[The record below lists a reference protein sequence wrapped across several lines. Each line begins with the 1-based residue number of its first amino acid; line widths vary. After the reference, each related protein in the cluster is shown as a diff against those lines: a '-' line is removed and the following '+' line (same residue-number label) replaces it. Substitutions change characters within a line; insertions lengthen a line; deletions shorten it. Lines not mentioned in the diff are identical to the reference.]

1 MNAVKGKLEELRGLD
16 RETFYSEY
24 LLSLIDEGL
33 IEKEDAVNFA
43 KVLSLTGF
51 FKDGEKVLRRVENES
66 I

>member
-1 MNAVKGKLEELRGLD
+1 MNAKGKLEELRELD

-43 KVLSLTGF
+43 KVLSFTGF
-51 FKDGEKVLRRVENES
+51 LKDGEKVLRRVENES